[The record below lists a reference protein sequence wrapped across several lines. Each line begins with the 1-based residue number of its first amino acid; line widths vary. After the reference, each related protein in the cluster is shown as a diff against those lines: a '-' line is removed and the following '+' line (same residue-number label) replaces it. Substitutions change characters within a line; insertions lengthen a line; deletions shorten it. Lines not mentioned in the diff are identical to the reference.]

1 MNRNVT
7 VPLFIITNI
16 CCVFLHIHK
25 RSMVISESFRT
36 QKIEN
41 LLSEIHQQEAELAQH
56 LLALQDRASI
66 KQFAQEKLQME
77 PIKLSSIKKLNNHA
91 QRT

>member
-16 CCVFLHIHK
+16 CCVFLHINK
-25 RSMVISESFRT
+25 RSMLISESFRT
-36 QKIEN
+36 QKIEHRIQ
-41 LLSEIHQQEAELAQH
+41 EIHQQEALLAQQ

-66 KQFAQEKLQME
+66 KQFAQETLHME
-77 PIKLSSIKKLNNHA
+77 PLKLSSIKKLNNHA